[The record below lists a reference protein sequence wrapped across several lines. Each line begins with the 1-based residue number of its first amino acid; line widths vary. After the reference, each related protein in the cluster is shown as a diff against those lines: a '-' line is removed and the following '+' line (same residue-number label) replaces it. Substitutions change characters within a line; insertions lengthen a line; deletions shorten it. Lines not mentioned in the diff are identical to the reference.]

1 MNHSKNFEKIKGYY
15 DKGLWSVERVR
26 AVVGK
31 QLGITAEE
39 FTEITNLPY

>member
-1 MNHSKNFEKIKGYY
+1 MHSKNFEKIKNFY
-15 DKGLWSVERVR
+15 DRGLWSIEKVR

-39 FTEITNLPY
+39 FFEITGQEY